1 MSKFYLTTGL
11 TMSSDETY
19 DGKFFFRKILAK
31 SETGYN
37 EFQIA
42 KILLENPTKNVVQIY
57 KISERFIDMELLET
71 QILFDRSVRLKI
83 RKIKEFLQNLGIMYI
98 DWKMDNFGID
108 EEGNLKI
115 FDFDC
120 SGIIDAKT
128 NSWILRPPLYFNY
141 KNAVDNGMKTPKE
154 IDDYCF
160 DRFLNTVF

>member
-1 MSKFYLTTGL
+1 MSKIYLTTGL
-11 TMSSDETY
+11 TINSDETY
-19 DGKFFFRKILAK
+19 DGKFFFRKSLAYD
-31 SETGYN
+31 ETGYN

-42 KILLENPTKNVVQIY
+42 KILLENPSNNIVHIY

-71 QILFDRSVRLKI
+71 QILIDRSVRLKI

-108 EEGNLKI
+108 GDGNLKI

-120 SGIIDAKT
+120 SGIIDTKT
-128 NSWILRPPLYFNY
+128 NAWILRPPLYFNY

-160 DRFLNTVF
+160 DRFLNTIF